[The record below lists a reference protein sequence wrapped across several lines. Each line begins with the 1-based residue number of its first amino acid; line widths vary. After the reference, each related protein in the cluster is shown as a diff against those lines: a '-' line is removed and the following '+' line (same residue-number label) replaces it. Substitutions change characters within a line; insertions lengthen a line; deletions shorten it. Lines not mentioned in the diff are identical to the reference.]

1 MAFETTI
8 AFELAR
14 QELTDFVLAVAPPHY
29 PTYNAPNTFDALCV
43 RYAVSGISE
52 TRPLPVWSGACENTI
67 YTSPEGNYAFRAWH
81 DLTHLRLGADF
92 SRDGEFAAAW
102 QHQREAY
109 LAGLSRAAR
118 QLLWIDTWGQFEYG
132 LTHDG
137 AFVENQLEFA
147 WEKFCAL
154 QD

>member
-1 MAFETTI
+1 MADRLVFET
-8 AFELAR
+8 AR
-14 QELTDFVLAVAPPHY
+14 AELTDYVRAVAPPHY
-29 PTYNAPNTFDALCV
+29 PTYNAPNTFGALSV
-43 RYAVSGISE
+43 RYATSGISE
-52 TRPLPVWSGACENTI
+52 ARPLPVWSGACENTI
-67 YTSPEGNYAFRAWH
+67 YLSPEGNYAFRAWH
-81 DLTHLRLGADF
+81 DLTHLRLGAGFD
-92 SRDGEFAAAW
+92 RDGEWAAAR

-132 LTHDG
+132 ITHDG
-137 AFVENQLEFA
+137 AFVEDQLQFA